1 MRQLV
6 FHSALFTAQPAVIK
20 PDDASRRLDNP
31 RQFCDRDSRSRDL
44 IRGRDEPLAQGGA
57 RPVVKQGR
65 PCAPRPPQ
73 VDAVQRRCQCQ
84 DRLQQSSTGHR
95 PRRHSLRIGRASALP
110 ADLAARN
117 RRSGE
122 ARPDMPAR
130 NHLKLNSFL
139 ALVYQEPGH
148 AVRRLLSTRD
158 PSTGPTPPLMG
169 GHEEPRT
176 TAHNGAGDQPV

>member
-57 RPVVKQGR
+57 RPVVKRG
-65 PCAPRPPQ
+65 APAHRDLLRSMRSNG
-73 VDAVQRRCQCQ
+73 VAKCQ
-84 DRLQQSSTGHR
+84 DRSNR
-95 PRRHSLRIGRASALP
+95 PRAVGLDLVHCESAGCGALP

-139 ALVYQEPGH
+139 ALVDQEPGH
-148 AVRRLLSTRD
+148 TVRRLLST
-158 PSTGPTPPLMG
+158 PTRPPVRPPHG
-169 GHEEPRT
+169 WPREPLT
-176 TAHNGAGDQPV
+176 IAQSGAGDQPV